1 MIDINMTILAQILNF
16 LILLFILKKFAFG
29 PLMKVLEEREQKI
42 KKSIEFA
49 EETEAK
55 SQQMLKEYQ
64 AQLNEARTQAQEI
77 VDKAMKVAAEER
89 DANMAEARA
98 EIERMKKNAQ
108 EQIAQEREAAIAQL
122 KGEVVALSVAA
133 AAKIIGNNMNE
144 AANEKLV
151 GEFIQKLDKEKI
163 GGLPC

>member
-29 PLMKVLEEREQKI
+29 PLMKMLEEREQKI

-49 EETEAK
+49 EETEVK

-89 DANMAEARA
+89 DASLAEARA
-98 EIERMKKNAQ
+98 EIERMRKNAQ
-108 EQIAQEREAAIAQL
+108 EQIVQEREAAIAQL

-133 AAKIIGNNMNE
+133 ATKIIGSNLDE

-151 GEFIQKLDKEKI
+151 GEFIQKMDKEKI